1 MSNTIA
7 RGRRPRFPFPVA
19 AAVLSLLV
27 IVIALVASAGGAA
40 EVQAQANGCDGP
52 SVENPTINSDSRT
65 PAARTSYKVSFT
77 TACALVPFRDSIVMV
92 LHEDIG
98 VPRGINPAQVQVRY
112 SGGTQDGLPPDGR
125 GIASAVELEEQ
136 DDPRR
141 PTTLTIYPVIRGT
154 GPDASPQS
162 IPENAEVTVTFR
174 REAGITNPTEG
185 GAFSWKVGID
195 EENLVEASHPGR
207 SPDDDEGDKEVLEAF
222 KDAALADDQS
232 VDAEGYPYGLLVDW
246 EIQLSHE
253 KVGRGEEVTVIGR
266 GYKNGT
272 TLTFWRDANFD
283 GVRDTGEG
291 QLCQA
296 NVEGNDIGYCT
307 FIVHKPPF
315 VQKFG
320 ECETDPMVRA
330 AAENADCNF
339 INGADG
345 RNHTSIWV
353 RDEDELNS
361 EGAFALDD
369 LPQVLELTVG
379 VIADVGADRR
389 LSVQLRDFP
398 EGELVA
404 AYIGGVPIDLESVS
418 EKTLHRSGSLHFT
431 VDLPGTAR
439 RGYQSLRVVVR
450 HGSDNGVADCIEAFN
465 DEVCSEGTTVVWV
478 EPGAVL
484 RVFPE
489 EVLPNQRIN
498 LDGKGFI
505 LEDGSGEIAS
515 VSIGG
520 HIVNPD
526 RVNDGEAELLATD
539 RNGNWAGHVDL
550 PINSATTTPGAREI
564 QVTDIH
570 GRKGLV
576 EVTIPPREVE
586 AVPIWGRPG
595 TIVTVEGR
603 GFPARNDSR
612 SSVNVRIYYDTENG
626 HAVTSAEPDA
636 AGNFSR
642 EIRIPLNTPAPSSNT
657 IRAEFDD
664 DNGTTIVTTTR
675 HEIAG
680 ATVQV
685 SPAAG
690 PPGTAVSLTGQGFR
704 KFTKVNSVM
713 IGELNVTPGGT
724 VATDANGDFSLTF
737 LAPGAGVGRQTVLVT
752 IAGVTAS
759 APFDISLSGVSA
771 ATPVPVV
778 EALADLGDT
787 LVRTF
792 HFNNDTKAWTF
803 YDPELTEANNTQRF
817 MIPGET
823 YLILV
828 RETVTAIL
836 NSRQRTLTC
845 LLGNCWNQVV
855 W

>member
-1 MSNTIA
+1 
-7 RGRRPRFPFPVA
+7 
-19 AAVLSLLV
+19 
-27 IVIALVASAGGAA
+27 
-40 EVQAQANGCDGP
+40 
-52 SVENPTINSDSRT
+52 
-65 PAARTSYKVSFT
+65 
-77 TACALVPFRDSIVMV
+77 MV

-141 PTTLTIYPVIRGT
+141 PTTVTIYPVIRGT
-154 GPDASPQS
+154 ERNAPPQS
-162 IPENAEVTVTFR
+162 IPQNAEVTVTFR

-185 GAFSWKVGID
+185 GGFSWKVGID
-195 EENLVEASHPGR
+195 EENLVEASHPDETVR
-207 SPDDDEGDKEVLEAF
+207 EAFSTSSDEGEII
-222 KDAALADDQS
+222 
-232 VDAEGYPYGLLVDW
+232 GLLVDW

-253 KVGRGEEVTVIGR
+253 RVGRGEEVTVIGR

-283 GVRDTGEG
+283 GVRDTVEG

-315 VQKFG
+315 VSAFG
-320 ECETDPMVRA
+320 SCDTVAVPVRGTDGTENDADEVDGRA

-339 INGADG
+339 INGVDG
-345 RNHTSIWV
+345 RNHTSIWI

-398 EGELVA
+398 PGELVA
-404 AYIGGVPIDLESVS
+404 ADIGGVPIDLERVS

-450 HGSDNGVADCIEAFN
+450 HGSANGADCIKVFD

-520 HIVNPD
+520 HVVNPD

-713 IGELNVTPGGT
+713 IGELNVTPGGS
-724 VATDANGDFSLTF
+724 VATDANGEFSLTF
-737 LAPGAGVGRQTVLVT
+737 LTPGAGVGRQTVLVT

-759 APFDISLSGVSA
+759 APFDISLSSVSA

-778 EALADLGDT
+778 EALADLGDA

-836 NSRQRTLTC
+836 NTRQRTLSC
-845 LLGNCWNQVV
+845 YQGNCWNQII